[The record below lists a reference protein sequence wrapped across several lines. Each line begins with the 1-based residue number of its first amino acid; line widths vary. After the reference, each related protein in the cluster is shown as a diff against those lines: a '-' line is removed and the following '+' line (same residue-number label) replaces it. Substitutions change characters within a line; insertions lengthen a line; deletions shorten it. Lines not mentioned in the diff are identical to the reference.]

1 MSSVILFAT
10 QTQRVNDVVRSELL
24 IRSRFMGKFN
34 EYKSCKQDWIIYEL
48 IWTYLDGLRPLIS
61 KVSEM
66 KYNLDFNVQLV
77 LLLAYNSS
85 ILLLAILHWIYFG
98 SFPRRPF
105 SRFLSTF
112 SNTQSWKLFLPEISN
127 EKTLSK
133 PPRTKLRFQILF
145 QSFTLQNPLN
155 LFSFNS
161 FPHAPGLQS
170 YRLRKIIR
178 GKSF

>member
-66 KYNLDFNVQLV
+66 KYNLDFTC
-77 LLLAYNSS
+77 NSS
-85 ILLLAILHWIYFG
+85 CYLLTIH
-98 SFPRRPF
+98 
-105 SRFLSTF
+105 
-112 SNTQSWKLFLPEISN
+112 
-127 EKTLSK
+127 
-133 PPRTKLRFQILF
+133 
-145 QSFTLQNPLN
+145 
-155 LFSFNS
+155 
-161 FPHAPGLQS
+161 QS
-170 YRLRKIIR
+170 YSSPSFIEYISDHFHVDPFLASFQLSQTLKAESSFSLKFQTRRLCQNLREQNYAFRFYFKVSHYKIH
-178 GKSF
+178 